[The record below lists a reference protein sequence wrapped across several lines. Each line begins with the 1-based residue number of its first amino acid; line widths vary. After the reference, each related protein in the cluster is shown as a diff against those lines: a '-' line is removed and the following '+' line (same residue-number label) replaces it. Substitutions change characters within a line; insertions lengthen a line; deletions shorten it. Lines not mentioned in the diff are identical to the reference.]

1 MAMPSCVPPAWRVRS
16 PAHCYRLRAIISPI
30 KSCEGEEYPGQRG
43 QQRATRL
50 RSRDHVPENIT
61 PEPRPQ
67 SGRDRQR
74 VARSRVGAVGVA
86 AVTGQPSLADFRSL
100 GGYKRSVVRALR
112 PSRRDG
118 RFFHASGGDAPAARG
133 GEGHE
138 RKGASVANEYKKTM
152 NLPKTGFPMRAGLA
166 QNEPKRLAEWE
177 ANDVYGQMLKKNEGH
192 DKFVLH
198 DGPPYAN
205 GPIHLGHAQNKISK
219 DIINRYWSMRGYQ
232 TPYVPGWDCHGQPIE
247 HKVEEMLGTEKFN
260 QLPTEK
266 IRELCRKMA
275 VEQVD
280 TQRQGFKRLG
290 VLAEWDNPY
299 LTYVN
304 DYDATDVEIFKAI
317 FDKGAIYRGRKP
329 VHWCT
334 HCHTALAEAEIEY
347 SDEVSPAIFVRFRM
361 TTAPAGLEP
370 YADSLFVDI
379 WTTTPWTLPADD
391 AVILHPEASYVA
403 VRVDGRVELMAEAL
417 QERCCAK
424 FGYEGVE
431 LVRDA
436 DGEPWHATGT
446 ELQGNRY
453 RQPIF
458 GDQGEEGVFIFADY
472 VTLDDGTGIV
482 HSAPGHG
489 VDDYNAGMRFGVPV
503 VMPVD
508 DDGRFYVGDG
518 MGTGGPWGG
527 MEVNEANPKI
537 IEWLDERGAL
547 ILHEDINHSYP
558 HCWRCKNPVIFRATS
573 QWFVSMDKTGLRRQA
588 LEELSHVDFYPAHSV
603 KRIGSMVEGR
613 PDWCISRQR
622 NWGVPIPAYTCQDC
636 GETVMNDQTLDAVI
650 ELFRE
655 RGSDCWFT
663 EDPASYLGDACVC
676 PKCGGHHL
684 KANKDILDVWWDS
697 GVSHTAVCRHRDNL
711 QFPADMYLEGSDQHR
726 GWFMSSL
733 MTSVGAYGV
742 APYKSVVS
750 QGFTLDGKG
759 RKMSKSLGNVIDPN
773 AECDT
778 RGADILRLW
787 VSSVDTST
795 DVPCDDSILEHVGD
809 AYRKIRN
816 TLRFLLGEL
825 EGQFD
830 LVADGLPVEGLLP
843 YDRLALARM
852 CQVHDEVSRA
862 YEGYRFNVVY
872 RTLYDYIIT
881 ELSNDYLNATKDR
894 SYCGAPGSV
903 ERRSAQTVWSYVLS
917 MLVHDF
923 QPILAYTTDE
933 AMAFLPESLRD
944 GQRYAALLDWFQAPM
959 QASEYE
965 PLLAT
970 YQAMVDAR
978 GAFTKAYDEALA
990 SGVVSEKTT
999 QATRA
1004 ELTLTKDAFALLA
1017 GDGAP
1022 DLAEAFVCSEVCVH
1036 EGEALSCEVL
1046 PANGEKCPRCWN
1058 WRELGED
1065 GLCARCSSVVG
1076 ATE

>member
-1 MAMPSCVPPAWRVRS
+1 M
-16 PAHCYRLRAIISPI
+16 
-30 KSCEGEEYPGQRG
+30 
-43 QQRATRL
+43 
-50 RSRDHVPENIT
+50 
-61 PEPRPQ
+61 
-67 SGRDRQR
+67 
-74 VARSRVGAVGVA
+74 
-86 AVTGQPSLADFRSL
+86 
-100 GGYKRSVVRALR
+100 
-112 PSRRDG
+112 
-118 RFFHASGGDAPAARG
+118 
-133 GEGHE
+133 
-138 RKGASVANEYKKTM
+138 ANEYKKTT
-152 NLPKTGFPMRAGLA
+152 NLPQTGFPMRAGLA

-177 ANDVYGQMLKKNEGH
+177 ANDVYGLMMKKNEGH
-192 DKFVLH
+192 EKFVLH

-329 VHWCT
+329 VHWCS

-347 SDEVSPAIFVRFRM
+347 GDEVSPAIFVRFEM
-361 TTAPAGLEP
+361 TTVPAGLE
-370 YADSLFVDI
+370 AFAGRLFVDI

-403 VRVDGRVELMAEAL
+403 VLVDGRAEIMAEAL
-417 QERCCAK
+417 RERCCEK
-424 FGYEGVE
+424 FGYQGVE
-431 LVRDA
+431 LVRGQ
-436 DGEPWHATGT
+436 DGEPWRMNGV
-446 ELQGNRY
+446 ELAHNRY
-453 RQPIF
+453 KQPIF
-458 GDQGEEGVFIFADY
+458 GDQGETGEFIYADY

-489 VDDYNAGMRFGVPV
+489 VDDYLAGMRFGIPV

-508 DDGRFYVGDG
+508 DDGRFYKGEG

-537 IEWLDERGAL
+537 IEWLDGRGAL
-547 ILHEDINHSYP
+547 ILHEDISHSYP

-573 QWFVSMDKTGLRRQA
+573 QWFVSMDKTGLRQQA
-588 LEELSHVDFYPAHSV
+588 QEELSRVSFYPAHAV

-622 NWGVPIPAYTCQDC
+622 NWGVPIPAFTCQDC
-636 GETVMNDQTLDAVI
+636 DETVMNDATLDKVI

-655 RGSDCWFT
+655 RGSDAWFT
-663 EDPASYLGDACVC
+663 DDPASYLGEACVC
-676 PKCGGHHL
+676 PSCGGHHL
-684 KANKDILDVWWDS
+684 RPNPDILDVWWDS
-697 GVSHTAVCRHRDNL
+697 GVSHTAVCKHRESL

-742 APYKSVVS
+742 APYKAVVS
-750 QGFTLDGKG
+750 QGFTLDGQG

-773 AECDT
+773 KECDA

-787 VSSVDTST
+787 VASVDTST
-795 DVPCDDSILEHVGD
+795 DVPCDDQILSHVGD

-816 TLRFLLGEL
+816 TFRFLLGEL

-830 LVADGLPVEGLLP
+830 LARDGLPTDELLP
-843 YDRLALARM
+843 YDRLALACM
-852 CQVHDEVSRA
+852 CQVHDEVAKA
-862 YEGYRFNVVY
+862 YSEYRFNVVY

-894 SYCGAPGSV
+894 TYCDGKDSLA
-903 ERRSAQTVWSYVLS
+903 RRSALTVWSQVLS

-933 AMAFLPESLRD
+933 VMAYLPESLRD
-944 GQRYAALLDWFQAPM
+944 GQRYAALLDWYESPM
-959 QASEYE
+959 AAEEYE
-965 PLLAT
+965 ALLPA
-970 YQAMVDAR
+970 YAALVEAR
-978 GAFTKAYDEALA
+978 ASYTKAYDSALA

-1004 ELTLTKDAFALLA
+1004 ELMLPAESFALLA
-1017 GDGAP
+1017 GEAP
-1022 DLAEAFVCSEVCVH
+1022 INLAEAFVCSDVCVH
-1036 EGEALSCEVL
+1036 EGDALSCEVL

-1058 WRELGED
+1058 WRELGAD
-1065 GLCARCSSVVG
+1065 GLCERCHDVMTGLGSEG
-1076 ATE
+1076 